1 MTKKLKLNNAVFVIT
16 CFFWFVKTNEATTG
30 ALDQFVSLALGGI
43 TVDIVTLGC
52 LAVNTRTHSARI
64 GTVRGEDLTMIDR
77 VLLFVHTW
85 HPWFWSVINKSIFS
99 EGSNFRGFQGT
110 YIYINTWFTCM
121 VYTCMY
127 QTTIG
132 QNLYVL
138 YEQDRIEK
146 NTNLTN
152 L

>member
-64 GTVRGEDLTMIDR
+64 GTVRGEDLTMIYR

-85 HPWFWSVINKSIFS
+85 HP
-99 EGSNFRGFQGT
+99 
-110 YIYINTWFTCM
+110 
-121 VYTCMY
+121 
-127 QTTIG
+127 
-132 QNLYVL
+132 
-138 YEQDRIEK
+138 
-146 NTNLTN
+146 
-152 L
+152 